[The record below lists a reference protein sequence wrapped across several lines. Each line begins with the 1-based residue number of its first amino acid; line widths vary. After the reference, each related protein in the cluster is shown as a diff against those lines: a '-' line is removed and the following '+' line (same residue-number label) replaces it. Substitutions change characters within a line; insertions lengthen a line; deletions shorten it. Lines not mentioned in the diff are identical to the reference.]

1 MQGRKEVDGADRG
14 GGGGGG
20 EAGGVG
26 SCRALSVS
34 ANSSALSNSMH
45 VLMKHCWPAAHC
57 QRHCYIDDWSIEGPC
72 AFVRIQ
78 PSALPS
84 PTAAATIPPTH
95 PPPGCHPVL
104 PRNLSRREP
113 TSPSP
118 LHRGFN
124 ETPKQRIRNQ
134 LHLAA
139 FGDNQTLNVLPI
151 IRPKLPHR
159 TRNCSRAKPK

>member
-1 MQGRKEVDGADRG
+1 MTVVLHRRSVRERGKRLTVRIEEEMEVEESQGE
-14 GGGGGG
+14 
-20 EAGGVG
+20 VG

-78 PSALPS
+78 PSALPRPLPPLPS
-84 PTAAATIPPTH
+84 PLLILLPATTLF
-95 PPPGCHPVL
+95 L

-113 TSPSP
+113 TRTVPTSPSRAASRFW
-118 LHRGFN
+118 RGSKTTCKKSTASRCLRRQSSF
-124 ETPKQRIRNQ
+124 KR
-134 LHLAA
+134 A
-139 FGDNQTLNVLPI
+139 FD
-151 IRPKLPHR
+151 H
-159 TRNCSRAKPK
+159 